1 MVVGMWIRPGAC
13 FQIVSSRGP
22 EPGSPARVAFTR
34 AGVGSPR
41 DLLLRSL
48 PAGDGADHEK
58 GLFALRD
65 ALRQRM
71 VGRFERPI
79 FATDEEAQEGPALE
93 GIGIADRAPQHGIGS
108 LTRVQNAPFRDRAL
122 HV

>member
-48 PAGDGADHEK
+48 PAGDGADHKK

-79 FATDEEAQEGPALE
+79 FAADEEAQKGPALE
-93 GIGIADRAPQHGIGS
+93 RIVIADRAAQHGLGS
-108 LTRVQNAPFRDRAL
+108 FERVQNGSLRGAGR